1 LGNLTDTNELIAER
15 GSWVGCAGD
24 LLRFGANRS
33 RNDAVGCGLDAGD
46 LIDTNDTNQR
56 ENDISAMQMR
66 VKIINRAKREA
77 SMGVALID
85 YAIIAFI
92 HVSAALIIIG
102 LFFRRAG
109 TQNDGRA

>member
-1 LGNLTDTNELIAER
+1 V
-15 GSWVGCAGD
+15 W
-24 LLRFGANRS
+24 
-33 RNDAVGCGLDAGD
+33 LDAGD

-66 VKIINRAKREA
+66 VRIINRAKREA

-85 YAIIAFI
+85 YAIMAFI

-102 LFFRRAG
+102 LFSGARERKTTGALSKLIFGSPGSHLTTAIAAAPARDPPTRPASL
-109 TQNDGRA
+109 DC